1 MDLDLTSKSLT
12 VQSDDISDQGSYS
25 IIVTGFTPAKGASLE
40 QSASVQINVQV
51 KFDCAQD
58 RIETFDEFEN
68 IKVALKEG
76 NSVSVTPSFT

>member
-40 QSASVQINVQV
+40 HSASVQINVQV